1 VQTVPQ
7 QLKPDAATL
16 VREHQAEVWRYL
28 RYVGAGPELADD
40 LTQETFL
47 QLLRAPFQDQG
58 RAARAGWLR
67 TVARN
72 LYLKSLRR
80 RGPEGDLAQAE
91 LEAAEAAWSGFARAD
106 GGQEHLAALRQC
118 LDELD
123 GRARQAV
130 HLQYEERRSR
140 EALGQALGLSPDGV
154 KSLMRRVRTAL
165 RACVERRIGT

>member
-1 VQTVPQ
+1 VQSVSSKTR
-7 QLKPDAATL
+7 PDVATL

-28 RYVGAGPELADD
+28 RYLGAGPELADD

-47 QLLRAPFQDQG
+47 QLLRAPYQDQG
-58 RAARAGWLR
+58 RAARSAWLR

-72 LYLKSLRR
+72 FYLKSLRR
-80 RGPEGDLAQAE
+80 PTASADLMQAE
-91 LEAAEAAWSGFARAD
+91 LEVADAAWAGFARED

-140 EALGQALGLSPDGV
+140 ESLAAALGLSPDGV

>member
-1 VQTVPQ
+1 MQIASRSQ
-7 QLKPDAATL
+7 PDVAAL
-16 VREHQAEVWRYL
+16 VREHQGEVWRYL
-28 RYVGAGPELADD
+28 RYLGAPSELADD

-47 QLLRAPFQDQG
+47 QLLRAPYQEQG
-58 RAARAGWLR
+58 RGARAAWLR

-72 LYLKSLRR
+72 FYLKSLRR
-80 RGPEGDLAQAE
+80 PGSVDLAEAE
-91 LEAAEAAWSGFARAD
+91 LVAADAAWTGFARQD
-106 GGQEHLAALRQC
+106 GGQEHLAALRLC

-130 HLQYEERRSR
+130 RMQYEERRSR
-140 EALGQALGLSPDGV
+140 DSLGAALGLSPDGV